1 MYKRQLLVC
10 YSLSKQSNLAG
21 YRAAFLAGDPAL
33 VADLLEIRKHAGMM
47 MPAPVQTAMTVALG
61 DDAHVAE
68 QRERYAAR
76 RARLLPALGA
86 AGFRVEDSE
95 AGLYLWCTRDA
106 VSYTH
111 RDVYKRQP

>member
-1 MYKRQLLVC
+1 MYKRQLDPRVCDGDHRGLLVC

-76 RARLLPALGA
+76 RARLLPACL
-86 AGFRVEDSE
+86 
-95 AGLYLWCTRDA
+95 LYTSRC
-106 VSYTH
+106 V
-111 RDVYKRQP
+111 